1 MVQGTV
7 DQLMDPYLVL
17 NVGRDHILQDTL
29 TEILKHN
36 PRDFKRPL
44 KVSITQQLVR
54 GDISVSIL

>member
-1 MVQGTV
+1 M
-7 DQLMDPYLVL
+7 DQLIDPYLVL

-36 PRDFKRPL
+36 PLDFKRPL
-44 KVSITQQLVR
+44 KVSITLQLVR